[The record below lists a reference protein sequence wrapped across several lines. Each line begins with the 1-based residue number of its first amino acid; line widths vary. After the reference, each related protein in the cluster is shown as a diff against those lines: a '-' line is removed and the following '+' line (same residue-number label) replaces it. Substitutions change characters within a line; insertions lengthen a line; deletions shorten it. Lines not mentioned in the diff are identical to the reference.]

1 MMGRGDGED
10 EAGRIPGKEPLHPP
24 LPRRFY
30 RTAAV
35 ARDKDG
41 FAVRLDGRPVRTPKK
56 HLLVLPTG
64 ALADAVAAEWN
75 AQGDRVDPDTM
86 PLTKLANTALDGV
99 VPHRAAVAA
108 DIVAYAGSDLLCYR
122 AAAPEPLARRQH
134 AAWDP
139 VLAWA
144 EADLGAHFALGEG
157 VMPVAQSQAAL
168 ARVAA
173 AVDRF
178 GPLQLAA
185 LHVMTTLTGS
195 ALLALAHALGRLTLE
210 QAWAAAHVDE
220 EWQVSQWGEDA
231 EAAAR
236 QRRRLAEMRA
246 ASEFFRLAKDTG
258 G

>member
-1 MMGRGDGED
+1 MTARGSGGKDN
-10 EAGRIPGKEPLHPP
+10 AGRLPGKEPLRAP

-30 RTAAV
+30 ASAAV
-35 ARDKDG
+35 APSGDG
-41 FAVRLDGRPVRTPKK
+41 YAVRLDGRPVRTPKK
-56 HLLVLPTG
+56 HLLALPT
-64 ALADAVAAEWN
+64 APLAEAIAAEWN
-75 AQGDRVDPDTM
+75 AQGERVDPDTM

-122 AAAPEPLARRQH
+122 AAAPEPLARRQR

-139 VLAWA
+139 VLAWTEA
-144 EADLGAHFALGEG
+144 ELGARFALGEG
-157 VMPVAQSQAAL
+157 VMPVAQTAAAL
-168 ARVAA
+168 ARIAA
-173 AVDRF
+173 ALDRF

-195 ALLALAHALGRLTLE
+195 ALLALAHALGRLTVE

-220 EWQVSQWGEDA
+220 DWQVSQWGEDA

-236 QRRRLAEMRA
+236 RQHRLAEMRA
-246 ASEFFRLAKDTG
+246 ASTFLRLADAR
-258 G
+258 

>member
-1 MMGRGDGED
+1 MTARGSDGKD
-10 EAGRIPGKEPLHPP
+10 DAGRLPGKEPLRAP

-30 RTAAV
+30 ASAAV
-35 ARDKDG
+35 APSGDG
-41 FAVRLDGRPVRTPKK
+41 YAVRLDGRPVRTPKK
-56 HLLVLPTG
+56 HLLALPT
-64 ALADAVAAEWN
+64 APLAEAIAAEWN
-75 AQGDRVDPDTM
+75 AQGERVDPDTM

-122 AAAPEPLARRQH
+122 AAAPEPLARRQR

-144 EADLGAHFALGEG
+144 EADLGAHFALGAG

-236 QRRRLAEMRA
+236 RRHRLAEMRA
-246 ASEFFRLAKDTG
+246 ASAFLRLADAR
-258 G
+258 